1 MASFSAAVLLLQ
13 IFVCF
18 EAVVGAALQKHSN
31 SISPGTSLTPIT
43 QPNSW
48 QSPSRRFALGFY
60 QQGSGFLVGIWLV
73 GASQNI
79 TVWTANRD
87 YPPVSSN
94 AMLEFTT
101 KGKLLLRTG
110 QSEDRSISTTAS
122 ASFASMLDSGNFV
135 LYSKDFVV
143 IWQSFDFPTDTILGG
158 QILPNGHSL
167 FSSFSETNHS
177 TGKFRLKMQYDG
189 NLVAYPASTEDISVD
204 AYWTTTLSYRRGCT
218 AYTRCRD
225 TLNPQSHLDLNSS
238 IYLNSNGSLLL
249 INNTDSTTIQSLSH
263 SSHSNNTVVHRATL
277 DIDGN
282 FRLYSHPSVN
292 SEPVIEWKAIDNMCD
307 VKSFCGFNSYCTLN
321 DNKPYCSCIPGAD
334 FLDHDQQST
343 GCERNFTKL
352 TRCKDGKK
360 NEFYDIITMDNL
372 KSEDR
377 PYYEAEM
384 TKDDCSKSCL
394 EDCLCD
400 ASISKSGYC
409 MKFMLP
415 LRYIMRQSSG
425 AEYSSSTIFFKVG
438 TKSIRSNN
446 HIPPYPQ
453 LVVTTSKKAL
463 MIILV
468 LCLSLVTY
476 SCFALA
482 FSGLFIF
489 KHRVLKYRM
498 LLETGSSGLIEEF
511 TLRLYSYN
519 ELRKATNG
527 FKEKLG
533 QGSFGTVYRGAL
545 YKGKK
550 LIAVKRLEKVVEEGE
565 KEFRAEM
572 RAIGR
577 TRHKNLVRLLGYCA
591 EGSKRLLVYEFMSNG
606 SLADLLFRAQRRP
619 DWTERVRIGLDVAR
633 GILYLHE
640 ECEAPTLHCD
650 IKPHNILLDEF
661 WTAKISDFGLAKLL
675 MPDQTRTFTQVRGTR
690 GYLAPEWQ
698 KNIPITVKVD
708 VYSYGIVLLE
718 IVCCRRN
725 IEVNVL
731 EPEEVVLSNWVYKCF
746 VARELNKL
754 VGGEEVD
761 KKILENMV
769 KVGLWCIQDE
779 PVLRPSMKSVVLMLE
794 GITDIATPPCPT
806 NSSM

>member
-1 MASFSAAVLLLQ
+1 MPISPYSLSYMASFTCAVLLIH

-18 EAVVGAALQKHSN
+18 EAVVGADQQKQSN

-43 QPNSW
+43 QPW
-48 QSPSRRFALGFY
+48 QSPSGRFAFGFY
-60 QQGSGFLVGIWLV
+60 QQGGGFKVGIWLV
-73 GASQNI
+73 GGAGSQNT

-87 YPPVSSN
+87 DPPVFSN
-94 AMLEFTT
+94 ATLEFTT
-101 KGKLLLRTG
+101 TGKLLLRSTA
-110 QSEDRSISTTAS
+110 QSEDRSITANSPHS

-158 QILPNGHSL
+158 QNLSTGHSL

-189 NLVAYPASTEDISVD
+189 NLVAYPVNTEDIWTD
-204 AYWTTTLSYRRGCT
+204 CYWTSNTWT
-218 AYTRCRD
+218 D
-225 TLNPQSHLDLNSS
+225 PQTHLYLNSS
-238 IYLNSNGSLLL
+238 GSLLL
-249 INNTDSTTIQSLSH
+249 INNTDSTTIKSLSD
-263 SSHSNNTVVHRATL
+263 SSLSNNTVVHRATL
-277 DIDGN
+277 DVDGN
-282 FRLYSHPSVN
+282 FRLYSHPRGN
-292 SEPVIEWKAIDNMCD
+292 SEPVIEWKAIENMCN
-307 VKSFCGFNSYCTLN
+307 VKGFCGFNSYCYLN
-321 DNKPYCSCIPGAD
+321 DDKPYCSCIPGAD
-334 FLDHDQQST
+334 FLDPNKKCS

-352 TRCKDGKK
+352 GSCKDGET
-360 NEFYDIITMDNL
+360 NEFYHIVPIDNL
-372 KSEDR
+372 NSLDGT
-377 PYYEAEM
+377 YYEAEVAS
-384 TKDDCSKSCL
+384 DDCSKSCL

-400 ASISKSGYC
+400 ASVLTEKYC

-415 LRYIMRQSSG
+415 LRYISRQSDG
-425 AEYSSSTIFFKVG
+425 GDTIFFKVG
-438 TKSIRSNN
+438 TKPIRSNN
-446 HIPPYPQ
+446 QILPNPPV
-453 LVVTTSKKAL
+453 VVTTSKKAL
-463 MIILV
+463 VLILV

-489 KHRVLKYRM
+489 KFRILKYRR
-498 LLETGSSGLIEEF
+498 LLETASSGLIEEF
-511 TLRLYSYN
+511 TLRSYSYN
-519 ELRKATNG
+519 ELRKATSG
-527 FKEKLG
+527 FIEKLG

-550 LIAVKRLEKVVEEGE
+550 LIAVKRLEKIAEEGE

-577 TRHKNLVRLLGYCA
+577 THHKNLVRLLGYCA

-606 SLADLLFRAQRRP
+606 SLADLLFRAPRRP
-619 DWTERVRIGLDVAR
+619 DWNERVRIALDVAR

-640 ECEAPTLHCD
+640 ECEAPTVHCD
-650 IKPHNILLDEF
+650 IKPHNILMDDF

-708 VYSYGIVLLE
+708 IYSYGIVLLE
-718 IVCCRRN
+718 IICCRRN
-725 IEVNVL
+725 IEVNVS

-754 VGGEEVD
+754 VGSEEVE
-761 KKILENMV
+761 KNILEKMV